1 MIYKITKE
9 LDTTNQRLN
18 DLKDIP
24 TGNIEEKL
32 TKRVELFVYN
42 YFNFFSL
49 LFLVRRKISD
59 YDPSTISLAG
69 T

>member
-49 LFLVRRKISD
+49 LLS
-59 YDPSTISLAG
+59 S
-69 T
+69 